1 MDAVA
6 LDGVALEALDGLS
19 GKEAVDV
26 VEPVGDS
33 ELGSS
38 EIAASIADLALDEL
52 GLAIVEPGEGGVA
65 REVRGV
71 EVAAG
76 PEGVRRGVAEDE
88 APSSEDFAFR
98 LGFFITF
105 VAGILLIF
113 EPSGSAEQAISLLT
127 FVIGLVFLAIV
138 MIMARLGNR
147 KP

>member
-1 MDAVA
+1 MSP
-6 LDGVALEALDGLS
+6 ELS
-19 GKEAVDV
+19 HA
-26 VEPVGDS
+26 
-33 ELGSS
+33 
-38 EIAASIADLALDEL
+38 
-52 GLAIVEPGEGGVA
+52 
-65 REVRGV
+65 
-71 EVAAG
+71 
-76 PEGVRRGVAEDE
+76 
-88 APSSEDFAFR
+88 AFR